1 MLKRLP
7 TINLRWFFWGVVFL
21 LHFVFFFIQQ
31 HQQGYYLPDSYEYAK
46 EAYNL
51 IDHGVLYCGELDYS
65 INFDFF
71 TKRAP
76 LYPALLAFC
85 VQLFGSELTVIGFQ
99 VVLSLLNIFLVIQ
112 LLKLLG
118 ISYRYRLTFFFLLLY
133 PAQFM
138 FVNWVMTEILFQSC
152 LLLMLTSVIYWQ
164 KTENQNW
171 LWIYL
176 LALALGIFTK
186 PILYLFIF
194 PSAAGLLYLGWPRIR
209 LALICSAVVPF
220 FLVGGYMQWNYMRTG
235 FFHFSSIQ
243 NLTLLHHTT
252 YRTLIS
258 SQGPEKAEDIM
269 TFIQLT
275 AAQKKSYGEEQVYIQ
290 KRILAEMGNAPITY
304 ATLHIEGML
313 SFLLDPGRHDIRT
326 FLDLGE
332 HTEGKWGTEENGGFW
347 DSVKGLPLYSFLFL
361 LLVLLGNMMK
371 IIGIVLFLRTPKV
384 SNTLKWM
391 LLGIPL
397 YMAMLTGVLGNAR
410 FAVGVFPILLLC
422 TIIGWSSVYAKW
434 RNAFRLGEK

>member
-21 LHFVFFFIQQ
+21 LHLVFFFIQQ
-31 HQQGYYLPDSYEYAK
+31 DQQGYYLPDSYEYAK

-51 IDHGVLYCGELDYS
+51 IDHGVLYCGELDDS

-76 LYPALLAFC
+76 VYPVLLAFC
-85 VQLFGSELTVIGFQ
+85 VQLFGNELAVIGFQ
-99 VVLSLLNIFLVIQ
+99 IILSLLNILLVIQ

-138 FVNWVMTEILFQSC
+138 FVNWVMAEILFQSC
-152 LLLMLTSVIYWQ
+152 LLLMLTSVIKWQ
-164 KTENQNW
+164 KTENQSW
-171 LWIYL
+171 LWTYL
-176 LALALGIFTK
+176 LAFVLGIFTK

-194 PSAAGLLYLGWPRIR
+194 PSAAGLLYLGWPRLR
-209 LALICSAVVPF
+209 LALIGSVVVPF
-220 FLVGGYMQWNYMRTG
+220 FLVGGFMQWNYMRTG

-252 YRTLIS
+252 YRTLMS

-269 TFIQLT
+269 SFIQLT
-275 AAQKKSYGEEQVYIQ
+275 AAQKQSYGEEQVYIQ
-290 KRILAEMGNAPITY
+290 KRILAEIGNAPITY
-304 ATLHIEGML
+304 AFLHMEGML
-313 SFLLDPGRHDIRT
+313 RFLLDPGPQDILT
-326 FLDLGE
+326 FLGLE
-332 HTEGKWGTEENGGFW
+332 EQTEGKWGSEENGGFW
-347 DSVKGLPLYSFLFL
+347 ESVKGLSPYSFLL
-361 LLVLLGNMMK
+361 LLLILMGNVLKM
-371 IIGIVLFLRTPKV
+371 IGIGLFLRTPKV
-384 SNTLKWM
+384 SNMLKWM
-391 LLGIPL
+391 LIGIPL
-397 YMAMLTGVLGNAR
+397 YIVMMTGVIGNAR
-410 FAVGVFPILLLC
+410 FAVGVFPILMLC
-422 TIIGWSSVYAKW
+422 AIIGWSSVYAKW